1 VTTDSDHKLPI
12 APNLLDRNFTA
23 DSANQKWAG
32 DIAYLYT
39 SEGWMYLAVIIDL
52 HSRTVI
58 SWSISDR
65 MQASLVCNA
74 LKAALLHGEFP
85 KRAFVYSDRGSQYS
99 SNDYRDLLSKYSHQ
113 QSISRKGNCW
123 DNAYVKS

>member
-1 VTTDSDHKLPI
+1 MTTDSDHKLPI

-74 LKAALLHGEFP
+74 LKAALLCIESFLNGP
-85 KRAFVYSDRGSQYS
+85 
-99 SNDYRDLLSKYSHQ
+99 LSTVIAVASTTQ
-113 QSISRKGNCW
+113 TIIATC
-123 DNAYVKS
+123 